1 MKRIFS
7 ILIGLA
13 CCGFVSLAATSAADS
28 ELEGFFKE
36 YLEERFRLA
45 PLDAT
50 RLGDHRYDHL
60 LDDLSA
66 AGMERQ
72 REFTRGVLKRLPKV
86 VDYKKLSRDGQIDFE
101 ILQHELE
108 TSLWLDENTKPFET
122 NPRIYNEYI
131 SDSVFQLLAQ
141 SPLPKETNISNAISR
156 ITQIPKVVAAAKQ
169 NLRNPPRVVLETAIR
184 QNQGSINFYEKG
196 IFEIV
201 RETPQRA
208 KLESATRQIVPA
220 LKDYQKFLEQKLLP
234 RASGEW
240 RLGERKFRK
249 KLELVLDA
257 GISAKDVLRDSEA
270 EFARV
275 SAAMH
280 TISRQLWNKYYPDKP
295 FPPETMEGRRQA
307 VAMVLHA
314 VNQEHG
320 KPEQLVADARA
331 TVDRIKTFIREKKI
345 LRLPEP
351 DRCQ

>member
-1 MKRIFS
+1 MRRISS
-7 ILIGLA
+7 ILIGVVVYGLA
-13 CCGFVSLAATSAADS
+13 LVKAGGATTEDS
-28 ELEGFFKE
+28 KLEEFFNG
-36 YLEERFRLA
+36 YLENRFRLA

-50 RLGDHRYDHL
+50 RLGDHRFDHL
-60 LDDLSA
+60 MDDLSPEA
-66 AGMERQ
+66 LKRQ
-72 REFTRGVLKRLPKV
+72 REFVRTTLKRLPTA

-101 ILQHELE
+101 ILHHELE

-141 SPLPKETNISNAISR
+141 SPLAKETNISNAIGR
-156 ITQIPKVVAAAKQ
+156 ITHIPKIVAAAKQ

-240 RLGERKFRK
+240 RL
-249 KLELVLDA
+249 
-257 GISAKDVLRDSEA
+257 
-270 EFARV
+270 
-275 SAAMH
+275 
-280 TISRQLWNKYYPDKP
+280 
-295 FPPETMEGRRQA
+295 
-307 VAMVLHA
+307 
-314 VNQEHG
+314 
-320 KPEQLVADARA
+320 
-331 TVDRIKTFIREKKI
+331 
-345 LRLPEP
+345 
-351 DRCQ
+351 